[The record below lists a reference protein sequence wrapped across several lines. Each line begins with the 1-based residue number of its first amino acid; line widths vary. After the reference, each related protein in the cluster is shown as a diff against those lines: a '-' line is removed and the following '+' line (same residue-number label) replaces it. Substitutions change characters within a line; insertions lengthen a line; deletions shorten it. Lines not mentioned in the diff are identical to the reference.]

1 MPRCASVSSLR
12 PPGKKASGSGSGSE
26 ASREGGSGRGQG
38 GAAAAAGPEVVCSEE
53 PFPVSAESAGSRRGR
68 RGLA

>member
-12 PPGKKASGSGSGSE
+12 PPGKKASGSGSE

-53 PFPVSAESAGSRRGR
+53 PFPVSAESAGSRRVR